1 MPGVFLSYRRQDSG
15 PTVGRLYDRLAAH
28 FGADR
33 VFRDIDTLAPG
44 AEFAQVIR
52 ERIHGCDAAVVVIG
66 SQWLSLTD
74 AEGRRRLDDPHDL
87 LKAEIAEALTQRKL
101 VIPALLDGARMPS
114 RAELPSEIVM
124 LADRN
129 AIEISDRRFGYD
141 VDQLIRA
148 LEGKDMSKSLW
159 GWFSNPTNQGTLR
172 VIGGAFAAVV
182 VAAWSAY
189 VYLNPTP
196 ETHPAPKVAD
206 HPAIPTPSVHVK
218 QKNIE
223 GSGNEAA
230 GITQDAKQEPLQAPQ
245 TVIVEQQGVRG
256 DGNKAIGI
264 NTGTISA
271 GKDTGQGSAKEK
283 K

>member
-114 RAELPSEIVM
+114 RAELPSEIAT
-124 LADRN
+124 LAERN
-129 AIEISDRRFGYD
+129 AIEISDRRFSYD

-148 LEGKDMSKSLW
+148 LEGKSMGNSFW
-159 GWFSNPTNQGTLR
+159 GWFANPTNQGTLR
-172 VIGGAFAAVV
+172 VIGGACAGVV
-182 VAAWSAY
+182 IAAWTVY
-189 VYLNPTP
+189 VYLHPTP
-196 ETHPAPKVAD
+196 EPSLAPKVAD
-206 HPAIPTPSVHVK
+206 HPALPTPSVHVK

-230 GITQDAKQEPLQAPQ
+230 GITHDAKQEPLQAPQ
-245 TVIVEQQGVRG
+245 TVIVEQEGVRG
-256 DGNKAIGI
+256 DDNKAVGI
-264 NTGTISA
+264 NTGRISV